1 MSRDRYMRLTSQF
14 RTWSMIN
21 ESFITS
27 WLFSW
32 LLRKVGKKNGPR
44 RSRSSKE
51 NYIIL
56 RCLIMLIA
64 ISLDERIHVFSNE
77 TEMFLC
83 IPPCKWENRL
93 LLLSSFLS
101 YNIASYRRDYVR
113 DDVKR
118 TSINLG
124 YFLGSIVVIAWK
136 YDSLVHCWD
145 TQVDTDF

>member
-1 MSRDRYMRLTSQF
+1 MYAFDLAVSHL
-14 RTWSMIN
+14 IN
-21 ESFITS
+21 DQRVVYHIVT
-27 WLFSW
+27 LFMTARVTKG
-32 LLRKVGKKNGPR
+32 RKEKR
-44 RSRSSKE
+44 ASKIE
-51 NYIIL
+51 VEQRKLYYFTTL
-56 RCLIMLIA
+56 DYAWYLA
-64 ISLDERIHVFSNE
+64 ISLDERTHVFSNE
-77 TEMFLC
+77 TEMFFC
-83 IPPCKWENRL
+83 IPPRKWENQ

>member
-1 MSRDRYMRLTSQF
+1 MYAFDLAVSHL
-14 RTWSMIN
+14 IN
-21 ESFITS
+21 DQRVVYHIMT
-27 WLFSW
+27 LFMTVTKG
-32 LLRKVGKKNGPR
+32 RKEKR
-44 RSRSSKE
+44 ASKIE
-51 NYIIL
+51 VEQRKLYYFTTL
-56 RCLIMLIA
+56 DYAWYLA

-83 IPPCKWENRL
+83 IPPCKWESRL